1 MREMLRATLCAWML
15 VPSLIFN
22 QAVNGI
28 CLILNSFSRKFSQV
42 HFFEQFE
49 KDFLGGESIAK
60 QNRRARSVVLL
71 AMRLRVI
78 SPSST

>member
-1 MREMLRATLCAWML
+1 MLEMLRATLCAWML
-15 VPSLIFN
+15 VPSPIFH

-28 CLILNSFSRKFSQV
+28 CLISTLFLRNILEV